1 MQKQKRG
8 AAQTWEDHHAQQRF
22 ADWKL
27 PNYVSVRIRNQV
39 SKGMVK
45 EAKWCPP
52 KQVVCFRERSVFFG
66 KEELFLSWLAL
77 HKSCTFLKVLCKRS
91 SMERVSFDHSPLWL
105 GCRVLK
111 HSLGHKPLASLF
123 ARLLFTSLCFKS
135 FKWVTVVETE
145 TSIYENMH
153 DLKCRSQP
161 IMHKILNRTICPRKA
176 LLSRE
181 GIEEVSLSWQ

>member
-1 MQKQKRG
+1 MDLSSLNCFLRGRSSLSMLCILSLATNQCHSTISTNHCTEMQKQKRG

-52 KQVVCFRERSVFFG
+52 KQVVCFRERSFFFW
-66 KEELFLSWLAL
+66 KEEVFLSWLAL

-111 HSLGHKPLASLF
+111 HSL
-123 ARLLFTSLCFKS
+123 
-135 FKWVTVVETE
+135 
-145 TSIYENMH
+145 
-153 DLKCRSQP
+153 
-161 IMHKILNRTICPRKA
+161 A
-176 LLSRE
+176 L
-181 GIEEVSLSWQ
+181 